1 MEDGGGGGSAVTVT
15 DAEPLTLLPLSVA
28 VVIAVGALAEGLAR
42 PYPGALAGSII
53 AAALVLVLAWRGF
66 RT

>member
-1 MEDGGGGGSAVTVT
+1 VLVFRWDLS
-15 DAEPLTLLPLSVA
+15 PLPLSVA
-28 VVIAVGALAEGLAR
+28 VVIAVGALAEGFAR

-53 AAALVLVLAWRGF
+53 AAAPVLVLAWRGF